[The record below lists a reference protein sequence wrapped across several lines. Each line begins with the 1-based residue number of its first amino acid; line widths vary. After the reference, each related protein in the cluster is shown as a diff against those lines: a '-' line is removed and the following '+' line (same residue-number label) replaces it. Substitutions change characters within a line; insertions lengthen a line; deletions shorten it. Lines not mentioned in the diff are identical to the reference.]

1 MYIIIE
7 IGSDYNIIIYKGCYW
22 LFIVLLKC
30 IEDEVLYLSF
40 KIWKRCCMVCY
51 MYIDYMWFF
60 YFLYNDD
67 Y

>member
-22 LFIVLLKC
+22 LFIVLLKY

-40 KIWKRCCMVCY
+40 
-51 MYIDYMWFF
+51 
-60 YFLYNDD
+60 
-67 Y
+67 